1 MEKISRCPT
10 RICLF
15 IVYQS
20 VWMDTYMEY
29 NEGGRNHSQLPRW
42 VGGML
47 LPDST
52 GFDKST
58 INGILSID
66 HHATDFSDIFTT

>member
-1 MEKISRCPT
+1 MEKNSRFPT
-10 RICLF
+10 RMCARICLF

-29 NEGGRNHSQLPRW
+29 NGGGRNHSQLPRR

-47 LPDST
+47 
-52 GFDKST
+52 
-58 INGILSID
+58 
-66 HHATDFSDIFTT
+66 